1 MYALQQIFEAIRN
14 FLEQGGNVLIIIAFV
29 IGAMWMIM
37 TERFIYFNGEHKRRV
52 KDTLNAWEAREDQTS
67 WNAQRIREAMISRV
81 AAGANESLGLIKALV
96 TMCPLLGLLGTVT
109 GMIEVFD
116 VMAVSGTGN
125 ARSMAS
131 GVAKAILPTMAG
143 MVGALSGVFAS
154 TYLGTKAKQEIEL
167 LADRMAAE

>member
-1 MYALQQIFEAIRN
+1 MYALQQIFEAIRD
-14 FLEQGGNVLIIIAFV
+14 FVEQGGNVLFIIAFV
-29 IGAMWMIM
+29 IGALWMIM
-37 TERFIYFNGEHKRRV
+37 TERFIYFNSEHKRRV
-52 KDTLNAWEAREDQTS
+52 KETLAAWEARTDRTS
-67 WNAQRIREAMISRV
+67 WHAKRIREAMISRV
-81 AAGANESLGLIKALV
+81 SEGANQSLSLIKALV

-154 TYLGTKAKQEIEL
+154 TYLGGKAKMEIEL
-167 LADRMAAE
+167 LADHMADE